1 MRHRPRWALLILG
14 ALIVALLFTFPL
26 WRGVFRTGEASVP
39 FALASAEQRRV
50 LQSLP
55 NAESAATAYA
65 ALLTVVPVPTENQ
78 PPPVPPEGQP
88 VLRGEFQTLDA
99 LHAGQGD
106 VVLYR
111 LPDDSVLL
119 RLENFGVT
127 NAPGLNVYL
136 SGSEAPRTIQELGGA
151 VPEFLVGALV
161 GNIGPH
167 QFAIPRELRLERY
180 RSVVIVSEGLQS
192 IYSYATLE

>member
-26 WRGVFRTGEASVP
+26 WRSLFRAGELSVP
-39 FALASAEQRRV
+39 FALASAEQRSV
-50 LQSLP
+50 LHSLP
-55 NAESAATAYA
+55 NAEFAATAYT
-65 ALLTVVPVPTENQ
+65 ALLTVVPVPTESE
-78 PPPVPPEGQP
+78 PPAVPPEAQP
-88 VLRGEFQTLDA
+88 VLRGQFQTLDA
-99 LHAGQGD
+99 VHTGQGD

-136 SGSEAPRTIQELGGA
+136 SGNEAPRTIEELGGA
-151 VPEFLVGALV
+151 VPEFLVGALLGSV
-161 GNIGPH
+161 GRH
-167 QFAIPRELRLERY
+167 QFSVPRELRLERY